1 MDKILT
7 VGRKS
12 HHSLLSKQLFIAR
25 TSDTRS
31 PTFDSEN
38 AANQFLTTPSPFTRN
53 FFFYSQGGGGGRSLE
68 IPSLVFDNEDCTEEG
83 TPKDAWRFIV
93 STPSCSTEKK
103 IINEKKLKNSHTTMR
118 SCLWKSFGYR
128 QVTVLSLREGRG
140 WAGTP

>member
-25 TSDTRS
+25 TSDTRG

-53 FFFYSQGGGGGRSLE
+53 FFLLARGGISLE
-68 IPSLVFDNEDCTEEG
+68 IPSLVFDNGDCTEEG
-83 TPKDAWRFIV
+83 TPKDA
-93 STPSCSTEKK
+93 
-103 IINEKKLKNSHTTMR
+103 
-118 SCLWKSFGYR
+118 
-128 QVTVLSLREGRG
+128 
-140 WAGTP
+140 

>member
-53 FFFYSQGGGGGRSLE
+53 FFFTRKGGGGGRSLE

-83 TPKDAWRFIV
+83 TPKEA
-93 STPSCSTEKK
+93 
-103 IINEKKLKNSHTTMR
+103 
-118 SCLWKSFGYR
+118 
-128 QVTVLSLREGRG
+128 
-140 WAGTP
+140 

>member
-25 TSDTRS
+25 TSDTRG

-53 FFFYSQGGGGGRSLE
+53 FFFTRKGGGGTSLE
-68 IPSLVFDNEDCTEEG
+68 IPSLVFDNEDCTGG

-103 IINEKKLKNSHTTMR
+103 IINEKEIKEQP
-118 SCLWKSFGYR
+118 YYYAI
-128 QVTVLSLREGRG
+128 LSLEEF
-140 WAGTP
+140 WLQTSNSIVS

>member
-38 AANQFLTTPSPFTRN
+38 AANQFLTTPSPFTRI
-53 FFFYSQGGGGGRSLE
+53 FFFTRKGGGGRSLE

-103 IINEKKLKNSHTTMR
+103 IINEKEIKEQP
-118 SCLWKSFGYR
+118 YYYAI
-128 QVTVLSLREGRG
+128 LSLEEF
-140 WAGTP
+140 WLQTSNSIVS

>member
-25 TSDTRS
+25 TSDTRG

-53 FFFYSQGGGGGRSLE
+53 FFLLARGGGGGLRSLE

-103 IINEKKLKNSHTTMR
+103 IINEKEIKEQP
-118 SCLWKSFGYR
+118 YYYAI
-128 QVTVLSLREGRG
+128 LSLEEF
-140 WAGTP
+140 WLQKSNSIVS

>member
-38 AANQFLTTPSPFTRN
+38 AANQFLTTPSPFTRI
-53 FFFYSQGGGGGRSLE
+53 FFLLARGGGGVD
-68 IPSLVFDNEDCTEEG
+68 P
-83 TPKDAWRFIV
+83 WRFLPLCLTTKIV
-93 STPSCSTEKK
+93 QKRVPPKTPDGSLYRHPRVPLKKK
-103 IINEKKLKNSHTTMR
+103 IINEKEIKEQP
-118 SCLWKSFGYR
+118 YYYAI
-128 QVTVLSLREGRG
+128 LSLEEF
-140 WAGTP
+140 WLQTSNSIVS